1 VLACLLPHLCQS
13 LTMICARGSGRPA
26 TPFALRA
33 LSWQITALR
42 IYCPDWNFGRACER
56 IEAWLSV
63 KTLLIMFFFFFF
75 CSISLFSCLRRHAD
89 VLSKVTLT
97 KVVTSLRLR
106 SRTDKANKRNR
117 NQEETNSNAP
127 CDLASSS
134 PFRSSVFCYNM
145 TTPLGAQ
152 LAL

>member
-63 KTLLIMFFFFFF
+63 KTLLIMFFFFF
-75 CSISLFSCLRRHAD
+75 
-89 VLSKVTLT
+89 
-97 KVVTSLRLR
+97 
-106 SRTDKANKRNR
+106 
-117 NQEETNSNAP
+117 
-127 CDLASSS
+127 
-134 PFRSSVFCYNM
+134 VFH
-145 TTPLGAQ
+145 
-152 LAL
+152 

>member
-1 VLACLLPHLCQS
+1 
-13 LTMICARGSGRPA
+13 
-26 TPFALRA
+26 
-33 LSWQITALR
+33 
-42 IYCPDWNFGRACER
+42 
-56 IEAWLSV
+56 
-63 KTLLIMFFFFFF
+63 LIMFFFFFL